1 MSKKKLIGSLIL
13 NTFTVISV
21 IVCII
26 ILLKKNNN
34 TFRMF
39 TTQSNVFSGVVG
51 LIIVIFEILI
61 LLKKRNELPKW
72 VKVVKMV
79 TTTGVTLTFIVVV
92 FYLGFVAVAQG
103 HNYFIVFRNTNVFF
117 HFLTPLSA
125 ILSFVLFEG
134 TDEINFKLTFLNV
147 IHMAGYSI
155 FYTINVFTHL
165 SSDGKVQRK
174 YDWYYFVQGE
184 NWTLGAMAI
193 GLLLVTFG
201 IGFILWWSNK
211 KIYNKRLFE

>member
-26 ILLKKNNN
+26 ILLNKNNN

-39 TTQSNVFSGVVG
+39 TTQSNVISGVVG

-61 LLKKRNELPKW
+61 LLKKRNELPNW

-92 FYLGFVAVAQG
+92 FYLGFVAVSQG
-103 HNYFIVFRNTNVFF
+103 RNYFIVFRNTNVFF
-117 HFLTPLSA
+117 HFLTPVSA
-125 ILSFVLFEG
+125 ILSFILFEG
-134 TDEINFKLTFLNV
+134 TDGIKFKLTFLNV
-147 IHMAGYSI
+147 IHMVGYSI
-155 FYTINVFTHL
+155 FYAINVFTHL

-184 NWTLGAMAI
+184 NWTFAIMAI

>member
-34 TFRMF
+34 TFKMF
-39 TTQSNVFSGVVG
+39 TTQSNVISGVVG

-61 LLKKRNELPKW
+61 VLKKRNELPKW
-72 VKVVKMV
+72 VKFVKMV
-79 TTTGVTLTFIVVV
+79 TTTGVTLTFIVCV

-103 HNYFIVFRNTNVFF
+103 HNYFDLFKNKNLFF
-117 HFLTPLSA
+117 HFLTPVSA
-125 ILSFVLFEG
+125 ILSFILFEG

-147 IHMAGYSI
+147 IHMVAYSI

-165 SSDGKVQRK
+165 SIDGKVQRK
-174 YDWYYFVQGE
+174 YDWYYFVKKE
-184 NWTLGAMAI
+184 NWTFAIIAIIILLVTYGI
-193 GLLLVTFG
+193 GLL
-201 IGFILWWSNK
+201 LWWSNK
-211 KIYNKRLFE
+211 KIYNKHLFE